1 MANKSLLTKQ
11 LEFEN
16 HFFEAMALSNI
27 ISLFFEA
34 YINEHPE
41 ITKKMKTQITIDQK
55 KEIAALKL
63 EKESGLISKEFY
75 YKKVIEIAEETYK
88 NKKAL

>member
-1 MANKSLLTKQ
+1 
-11 LEFEN
+11 
-16 HFFEAMALSNI
+16 
-27 ISLFFEA
+27 
-34 YINEHPE
+34 
-41 ITKKMKTQITIDQK
+41 MKIQITIDEK

-75 YKKVIEIAEETYK
+75 YKKVIETAEETYK

>member
-1 MANKSLLTKQ
+1 
-11 LEFEN
+11 
-16 HFFEAMALSNI
+16 
-27 ISLFFEA
+27 
-34 YINEHPE
+34 
-41 ITKKMKTQITIDQK
+41 MKIQITIDKK

-75 YKKVIEIAEETYK
+75 YKRVIEIAEETYK